1 MPTYERTSHCHLG
14 KVQDTASSVIDA
26 HGSSRGVLRLGV
38 RQGILRFEVG
48 GALYRQ
54 SFRTDGQHRIAEVVK
69 HICAT

>member
-26 HGSSRGVLRLGV
+26 HGSSRGVLRLG
-38 RQGILRFEVG
+38 GILRFGVE

-54 SFRTDGQHRIAEVVK
+54 SFGTDGQHRIPEVVK
-69 HICAT
+69 HIYAT